1 MVTPRLSSQ
10 VLRLASKKLAHNR
23 SKNLRMTWQFLDGI
37 TGQQPGLPANAQVTI
52 ISVRQVYGWGV
63 TP

>member
-37 TGQQPGLPANAQVTI
+37 TVQQPGLPANAHVII
-52 ISVRQVYGWGV
+52 ISARQAYSGGR
-63 TP
+63 